1 MGEGGLYQGVVI
13 LTDGVLHCWKR
24 ALPKERKRVRRN
36 KGSEEVKEEAKPQS
50 VGVVGEVT
58 FKYLLAQ
65 YRANQIKPKEVEV

>member
-1 MGEGGLYQGVVI
+1 M
-13 LTDGVLHCWKR
+13 
-24 ALPKERKRVRRN
+24 PKERKRVRRN